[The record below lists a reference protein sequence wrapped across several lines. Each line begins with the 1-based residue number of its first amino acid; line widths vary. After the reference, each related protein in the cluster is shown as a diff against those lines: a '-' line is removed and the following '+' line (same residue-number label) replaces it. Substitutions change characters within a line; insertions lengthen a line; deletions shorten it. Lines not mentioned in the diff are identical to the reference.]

1 MTDREKRLN
10 TYLSRAK
17 QAEDILKNKGVL
29 YADSSFIWQ
38 ILQIE
43 FNCAEIPTELL
54 FKDLSVLEIVDAVL
68 KQKEKYGQPICEI
81 TIEESI
87 LPDCIDDSLIK
98 AHIKFKG
105 EKWVVHKNDKDS
117 FPSNPHAHNFETNT
131 KLHLGN
137 GQIFSSKKKCGQ
149 IRKKDLEM
157 LRQEILQR
165 LPSLLL
171 PKLETE

>member
-1 MTDREKRLN
+1 MTDNEIRLS

-17 QAEDILKNKGVL
+17 QAENILKNKGVL

-38 ILQIE
+38 VLQLE
-43 FNCAEIPTELL
+43 YNCVEIPTDLL
-54 FKDLSVLEIVDAVL
+54 LKDLSVLVIVDTVL
-68 KQKEKYGQPICEI
+68 KQKEKYGHPICEI

-87 LPDCIDDSLIK
+87 LTDCIDDSLIK

-137 GQIFSSKKKCGQ
+137 GQNFNSKKICGQ
-149 IRKKDLEM
+149 IKKKDLVM
-157 LRQEILQR
+157 LRQRILQR
-165 LPSLLL
+165 LPSLSL